1 MNILTERHSTLSSR
15 GNHQGKGNA
24 LLLPVWS
31 QVGKREGLLHCQER
45 LGGLLKYYYR
55 EAA

>member
-1 MNILTERHSTLSSR
+1 MPDPGLQME
-15 GNHQGKGNA
+15 GKKGGA
-24 LLLPVWS
+24 GPLDTTS
-31 QVGKREGLLHCQER
+31 IRTCER